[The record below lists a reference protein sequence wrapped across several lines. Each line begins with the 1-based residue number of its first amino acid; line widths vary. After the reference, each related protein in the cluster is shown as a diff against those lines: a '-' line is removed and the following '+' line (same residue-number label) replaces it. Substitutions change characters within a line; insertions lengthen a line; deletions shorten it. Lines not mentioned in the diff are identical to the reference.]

1 MASGRQSDGGARHR
15 AVGAERHRA
24 VGRRALSLG
33 RGDRH
38 ARGRAFR
45 PPRGAD
51 REDVGCGR
59 RRARQPALG
68 RGRQAVHDRRQL
80 RAAGGVCDTAVLD
93 RLVGGRDRPRSA
105 ASDARRGCRPER
117 GAPRREH
124 GVAGGERA
132 LDRHVL
138 RRSDR
143 ISAEALNTRRRHMA
157 AQLEHKGIEID
168 RRVYA
173 LYDEYCHGRIDR
185 REFLAR
191 ASALVIGGV
200 SALAMAQ
207 SLFPRYA
214 EAQTISFTDDRIKA
228 KYVEYPSPG
237 GTSGQMRGYLVQ
249 PKGDGP
255 FAAVLVIH
263 ENRGLNPY
271 VEDVAR
277 RAAVAGF
284 VALAPDGL
292 APVGGYPGND
302 DDGRTLQSSLD
313 QAKLRR
319 DMVNSALFLKKHAL
333 SSGKLGATGFCWGGG
348 MVNNLAVAIGA
359 DLNAGVPFYGAAP
372 AAADV
377 AKIKAALLIQ
387 YAGMDERIDGM
398 WPEYEAALKAN
409 KVSYQMYTYEGTNH
423 GFHNNSTPRYS
434 EAAANLA
441 WERTIAFF
449 KQHLA

>member
-1 MASGRQSDGGARHR
+1 
-15 AVGAERHRA
+15 
-24 VGRRALSLG
+24 
-33 RGDRH
+33 
-38 ARGRAFR
+38 
-45 PPRGAD
+45 
-51 REDVGCGR
+51 
-59 RRARQPALG
+59 
-68 RGRQAVHDRRQL
+68 
-80 RAAGGVCDTAVLD
+80 
-93 RLVGGRDRPRSA
+93 
-105 ASDARRGCRPER
+105 
-117 GAPRREH
+117 
-124 GVAGGERA
+124 
-132 LDRHVL
+132 
-138 RRSDR
+138 
-143 ISAEALNTRRRHMA
+143 MA
-157 AQLEHKGIEID
+157 AQLEPRGVDID
-168 RRVYA
+168 QRVYA

-200 SALAMAQ
+200 SALTMAQ
-207 SLFPRYA
+207 ALFPRYA
-214 EAQTISFTDDRIKA
+214 EAQTISFTDERIKA

-249 PKGDGP
+249 PASKTAGDKFP
-255 FAAVLVIH
+255 AVLVIH

-313 QAKLRR
+313 QAKLRQ
-319 DMVNSALFLKKHAL
+319 DMVNSALYLKKHAL
-333 SSGKLGATGFCWGGG
+333 SAGKLGATGFCWGGG

-387 YAGMDERIDGM
+387 YAGMDERINGM